1 MKGFVLLLGCIF
13 GFMYVSA
20 QTIFRDLT
28 FEEALNQAG
37 VEGKCVLVDCYT
49 SWCGPCKMMAEKILP
64 LQEVGEYING
74 KFICVKFDMEKSE
87 GLNIQQRYKVSSY
100 PTFLILTS
108 DGGVKAR
115 IVGAAL
121 DGKEFIKKID
131 ASFTDNSVVNFE
143 GEYLAGNRKMDFLL
157 KYIKVL
163 MDSGNAGK
171 ARDIALDVMT
181 SLEDWQKCMEPYW
194 FIYED
199 YQLSPGGSG
208 NLTYFLKHVEQFR
221 QGVGVEKVDK
231 KLGSLFAL
239 PLESILR
246 GANKNITLKEV
257 DKLKSTL
264 DTYNLT
270 GQDYLYG
277 YVDLIKGIMTGDTGM
292 ALKAYKR
299 AFPFVPDEK
308 IASLYFMPIMYF
320 KEKWT
325 GEQKKEL
332 IVLTDQLIQQV
343 KMWELKASLSEMKAD
358 VLMK

>member
-1 MKGFVLLLGCIF
+1 M
-13 GFMYVSA
+13 
-20 QTIFRDLT
+20 
-28 FEEALNQAG
+28 
-37 VEGKCVLVDCYT
+37 
-49 SWCGPCKMMAEKILP
+49 
-64 LQEVGEYING
+64 
-74 KFICVKFDMEKSE
+74 
-87 GLNIQQRYKVSSY
+87 
-100 PTFLILTS
+100 ILTS

-199 YQLSPGGSG
+199 YQLSPVGSG